1 METSIAYTD
10 AGPVSVTVLYRR
22 GKIIVHRS
30 LAFKNQ
36 YMVTQEPTCL
46 AITDEFLTQ
55 GGAKRFADFVSRTAV
70 ANLID
75 PQSAK
80 DLPRAVRSAVKRKA
94 RTIHQREMAIWHDR

>member
-46 AITDEFLTQ
+46 AVTDEFLTQ
-55 GGAKRFADFVSRTAV
+55 SGPNGSPT
-70 ANLID
+70 
-75 PQSAK
+75 S
-80 DLPRAVRSAVKRKA
+80 
-94 RTIHQREMAIWHDR
+94 